1 MKSQRLNRI
10 NNKTYFNKLTNNF
23 MYLNCHSFHSLRY
36 GTIPL
41 GDLIEQAVR
50 CHVTAMALTDINTV
64 TGIYDFIVQC
74 KTVNIKPLIGIEFR
88 SKNTF
93 RYIGLAQ
100 NASGLAEMN
109 RFLTHHNFAVIDL
122 PIIAPEFESVI
133 IIYAFANAPSE
144 LKPNEYIGIR
154 PEEVR
159 KLFGYKGNFEKLMI
173 LQPVTFR
180 TKKEYQLHKI
190 LRAIDNN
197 ILLSKL
203 DASDI
208 ATATEVMVLQERLLK
223 AYKDYPQ
230 LISNTQFIIDSCEFQ
245 YDFDT
250 PKNKKFYTQSKES
263 DIALLTTLAHQGMQ
277 WRYGKNHAAALARV
291 QKELKVIDDLQFS
304 GYFLIT
310 WDIIRYSN
318 SRGFLHIGRGSGAN
332 SIIAYCLG
340 ITDICPIELDLYFER
355 FLNENRKSP
364 PDFDID
370 WSWQERDVI
379 LEYIFNR
386 YGYEN
391 VAFCGTNV
399 EFKYRSIFREVGK
412 VFGLPKEELDHLA
425 KNPMKLQQSNSVV
438 KEVQEYGM
446 LLEKYPNQRSMHSCG
461 ILISEEPIT
470 NYTPLEMPPKGFPIV
485 LFDMHVAEA
494 IGFEKF
500 DILSQRG
507 IGHIDDTVKLVA
519 KNRGIQIN
527 IRDTKISKDEIKAN
541 SYLSQGKTIGCFYIE
556 SPAMRGLLRRLKCD
570 NYKTLVAASS
580 IIRPGVAKSGMMK
593 EYIFRHNH
601 PNQFEYFH
609 KVFEEQLGE
618 TYGIMVYQE
627 DVIKIALHYG
637 GLPAADGDIL
647 RRAMSG
653 KGRSLAALQKV
664 KDHFFESCAKQG
676 HAETLSQEIY
686 RQIESFAGYSFCKAH
701 SASYAVE
708 SYQSLYLKVY
718 YPIEFM
724 VAVINNQGGFYRTEV
739 YVHEARMAGATIHNP
754 CVNKSEFTTTLYGTD
769 IYLGFMH
776 LQGLAQKLAEAIIKE
791 RELHGDYVSLED
803 FCNRVKIGLESL
815 KLLIFIGAFR
825 ETGKT
830 KNQLLVMASLLF
842 NVAPA
847 ENQILLLQESVKEY
861 QLPTLERS
869 RFEDAFDEIDLL
881 DFPTSYTVFDLLQ
894 TAYRGDI
901 MAKNLNLHYKKQV
914 RMLAYLISRKQVPT
928 VRGTMYFGTWIDH
941 EGTYF
946 DTTHFPGN
954 LEQFPF
960 QGGGCYLLLGIVEV
974 DYHFPTLTILK
985 MAKMPFLPDPRY
997 SDAKDHQFITQQ
1009 NIRENV
1015 SKTSREPY
1023 PRAHEINLPRNK
1035 MVE

>member
-1 MKSQRLNRI
+1 
-10 NNKTYFNKLTNNF
+10 
-23 MYLNCHSFHSLRY
+23 MYINCHSYHSLRY
-36 GTIPL
+36 GTIPVEEL
-41 GDLIEQAVR
+41 VAQALDSGLK
-50 CHVTAMALTDINTV
+50 AIALTDINTV
-64 TGIYDFIVQC
+64 TGIYDFIKAC
-74 KTVNIKPLIGIEFR
+74 KKVNIKPLVGIEFR
-88 SKNTF
+88 CGTEF
-93 RYIGLAQ
+93 RYIGLAK
-100 NASGLAEMN
+100 NPKGLAEMN
-109 RFLTHHNFAVIDL
+109 RFLTHQNFENIPL
-122 PIIAPEFESVI
+122 PLEAPAFENVI
-133 IIYAFANAPSE
+133 IIYSFANAPTI
-144 LKPNEYIGIR
+144 LKKYEYLGVR
-154 PEEVR
+154 PEEVQ
-159 KLFGYKGNFEKLMI
+159 KLFSYTGDFSKLVI
-173 LQPVTFR
+173 WQPVTFS

-190 LRAIDNN
+190 LRAIDQN

-203 DASDI
+203 SPSDV
-208 ATATEVMVLQERLLK
+208 ATPFEFMINQDRLRK
-223 AYKDYPQ
+223 AFADYPQ
-230 LISNTQFIIDSCEFQ
+230 IIANTNQVIDSC
-245 YDFDT
+245 DFDYEFGV
-250 PKNKKFYTQSKES
+250 PRNKKHYTNNSES
-263 DIALLTTLAHQGMQ
+263 DIALLTTLAHEGMD
-277 WRYGKNHAAALARV
+277 WRYGKNNQTAKDRV
-291 QKELKVIDDLQFS
+291 AKELKVIHELEFS

-310 WDIIRYSN
+310 WDIIQYSN
-318 SRGFLHIGRGSGAN
+318 SLGFLHIGRGSGAN

-386 YGYEN
+386 YGREH

-425 KNPMKLQQSNSVV
+425 KNPMKLHETNSVV
-438 KEVQEYGM
+438 REVQEYGM

-470 NYTPLEMPPKGFPIV
+470 NFTPLEMPPKGFPIV

-507 IGHIDDTVKLVA
+507 IGTIDDTVKLVA

-527 IRDTKISKDEIKAN
+527 IRDTSISKNEAN
-541 SYLSQGKTIGCFYIE
+541 ANVFLSIGKTIGCFYIE

-601 PNQFEYFH
+601 PDKFEYFH
-609 KVFEEQLGE
+609 PVFEEQLGE

-653 KGRSLAALQKV
+653 KGRSLSALQKV
-664 KDHFFESCAKQG
+664 KEHFFESCAKNG
-676 HAETLSQEIY
+676 HPEALSQEIY

-718 YPIEFM
+718 FPIEFM
-724 VAVINNQGGFYRTEV
+724 VAVINNQGGFYRVEV
-739 YVHEARMAGATIHNP
+739 YIHEARMAGATIHNP
-754 CVNKSEFTTTLYGTD
+754 CVNKSEFNATLYGTD
-769 IYLGFMH
+769 VYLGFMH
-776 LQGLAQKLAEAIIKE
+776 LQGLPIKLAEAIIKE
-791 RELHGDYVSLED
+791 RSLKGEFISLED
-803 FCNRVKIGLESL
+803 FYSRVTIGLESL
-815 KLLIFIGAFR
+815 KVLIFIGAFR
-825 ETGKT
+825 SMGKT
-830 KNQLLVMASLLF
+830 KNQLLILASMLF
-842 NVAPA
+842 HTIVKTD
-847 ENQILLLQESVKEY
+847 QTLLLTEAIKEY
-861 QLPTLERS
+861 HLPQLERS
-869 RFEDAFDEIDLL
+869 PFEDAFDEIELL
-881 DFPTSYTVFDLLQ
+881 GFPSSFTPFELLQ
-894 TAYRGDI
+894 TNFRGDV
-901 MAKNLNLHYKKQV
+901 MANDLAQHHKKKV

-928 VRGTMYFGTWIDH
+928 VRGTMYFGTWIDV

-946 DTTHFPGN
+946 DTAHFPDN
-954 LEQFPF
+954 LKHFPF
-960 QGGGCYLLLGIVEV
+960 QGGGCYLLSGIVEV
-974 DYHFPTLTILK
+974 DYHFPTVTILK
-985 MAKMPFLPDPRY
+985 MAKMPFVSDPRY
-997 SDAKDHQFITQQ
+997 SDSKEHQYRTQ
-1009 NIRENV
+1009 ENLKEDV
-1015 SKTSREPY
+1015 STTQRAPY
-1023 PRAHEINLPRNK
+1023 PREHEIGLPRFK
-1035 MVE
+1035 MNL

>member
-1 MKSQRLNRI
+1 
-10 NNKTYFNKLTNNF
+10 

-41 GDLIEQAVR
+41 DDLIDKGVR
-50 CHVTAMALTDINTV
+50 CGVSAMALTDINTV
-64 TGIYDFIVQC
+64 TGIYDFITAC
-74 KTVNIKPLIGIEFR
+74 KNVNIKPLVGIEFR
-88 SKNTF
+88 CGNAF
-93 RYIGLAQ
+93 RFIGLAQ
-100 NASGLAEMN
+100 NGSGLAEMN
-109 RFLTHHNFAVIDL
+109 RFLTHHNFKNIAL
-122 PIIAPEFESVI
+122 PLEAPIFESVI
-133 IIYAFANAPSE
+133 VLYRFGNAPKL
-144 LKPNEYIGIR
+144 LKPNEFIGIR
-154 PEEVR
+154 PEEVG
-159 KLFGYKGNFEKLMI
+159 KLFGYKGDFKKLVM

-197 ILLSKL
+197 IVLSKL

-208 ATATEVMVLQERLLK
+208 ATPTEVMVSEERLLA
-223 AYKDYPQ
+223 AYKEYPQ
-230 LISNTQFIIDSCEFQ
+230 LISNTQSIIDSCDFQ
-245 YDFDT
+245 FDFDT
-250 PKNKKFYTQSKES
+250 PKNKKFYTTSRQS

-277 WRYGKNHAAALARV
+277 WRYGKNHTAALARV
-291 QKELKVIDDLQFS
+291 QKELKVIDELHFS

-412 VFGLPKEELDHLA
+412 VFGLPKDELDHLA

-461 ILISEEPIT
+461 IIISEEPIT

-485 LFDMHVAEA
+485 LFDMHVAES

-519 KNRGIQIN
+519 KNRGIRIN
-527 IRDTKISKDEIKAN
+527 IRDTKISKNELKAN
-541 SYLSQGKTIGCFYIE
+541 LFLSQGKTIGCFYIE

-593 EYIFRHNH
+593 EYIFRHNN

-664 KDHFFESCAKQG
+664 KDHFFDSCVKKG
-676 HAETLSQEIY
+676 HPEVLSQEIY

-718 YPIEFM
+718 HPIEFM

-754 CVNKSEFTTTLYGTD
+754 CVNKSEFTTTLYGD
-769 IYLGFMH
+769 AIYLGFMH
-776 LQGLAQKLAEAIIKE
+776 LQGLAEKLAEAILKE
-791 RELHGDYVSLED
+791 RELHGNYLSLED
-803 FCNRVKIGLESL
+803 FCNRVRIGFESL

-830 KNQLLVMASLLF
+830 KNQLLILASLLF
-842 NVAPA
+842 NAAPK
-847 ENQILLLQESVKEY
+847 ENQMLLLQESIKEY
-861 QLPTLERS
+861 QLPTLERC

-881 DFPTSYTVFDLLQ
+881 DFPTSHTVFDLLQ
-894 TAYRGDI
+894 TQFRGDV
-901 MAKNLNLHYKKQV
+901 MAKDLNLHHKKQV
-914 RMLAYLISRKQVPT
+914 RMLGYLISRKQVPT
-928 VRGTMYFGTWIDH
+928 VRGTMYFGTWIDY

-946 DTTHFPGN
+946 DTTHFPDN
-954 LEQFPF
+954 LQQFPF

-974 DYHFPTLTILK
+974 DYHFPTVTILK
-985 MAKMPFLPDPRY
+985 MAKMPFVPDPRY

-1009 NIRENV
+1009 NIKEDV
-1015 SKTSREPY
+1015 SLTSREPY
-1023 PRAHEINLPRNK
+1023 PRTHEIHLPRNR
-1035 MVE
+1035 MI